1 MFTGLIQAIGR
12 LSHSGIGQLTLHYP
26 TPTHPLL
33 ADMALGDSM
42 AVDRIC
48 LTVETLL
55 PQGFVAAVSPETLA
69 RTTLG
74 QLPEGSWVNLESS
87 LRVGGKIGGH
97 FVTGHVDRR
106 GHLETASQADN
117 AWILS
122 FTVPDARAARYIV
135 PKGSIAINGISL
147 TVADCSPSG
156 DWFSVAVIPVTYQ
169 ETTLPHLQPGQAVNL
184 EGDILGK
191 YVEKLLRGH
200 SSQAS
205 NPMDDTLS
213 LAFLAEHGY

>member
-1 MFTGLIQAIGR
+1 MFTGLIQAMGR
-12 LSHSGIGQLTLHYP
+12 LSHSGSGQLTLHYP
-26 TPTHPLL
+26 AHPLL
-33 ADMALGDSM
+33 MDVALGDSI
-42 AVDRIC
+42 AVDGIC

-97 FVTGHVDRR
+97 FVTGHGDGR
-106 GHLETASQADN
+106 GHLESATQTDN
-117 AWILS
+117 AWMIH
-122 FTVPDARAARYIV
+122 FTVPDARVARYIV

-169 ETTLPHLQPGQAVNL
+169 ETTLQHLQPGQAVNL

-191 YVEKLLRGH
+191 YVEKLLRSHPSPDQSAPGE
-200 SSQAS
+200 
-205 NPMDDTLS
+205 DLS